1 VALELE
7 LTAPG
12 EWKLKRDN
20 VELGKV
26 RCTGQTALFTLMSP
40 KNALTD
46 SEYEELTKLVRQV
59 MGNLSAEMGAPE
71 EGRRRNAVFRVVIG
85 HQMTGDCSSRH

>member
-12 EWKLKRDN
+12 EWTLKRDN

-26 RCTGQTALFTLMSP
+26 RCTGQTALFALIDP
-40 KNALTD
+40 KNAPRE
-46 SEYEELTKLVRQV
+46 SENDEWTKLVRQV
-59 MGNLSAEMGAPE
+59 KGSLSA
-71 EGRRRNAVFRVVIG
+71 
-85 HQMTGDCSSRH
+85 